1 MKYFNLLDWAMKY
14 QKKFRG
20 SVLWELDYTVETVVL
35 LSKLKSD
42 KHINI
47 ELDMYELGC
56 CGEQSYL

>member
-47 ELDMYELGC
+47 ELDMDELGC